1 MSAPQPARL
10 ATPWLL
16 LAVVLIAAAVIRF
29 VDLGRAAVR
38 ADEINFLEYAA
49 RGQSLIALWRD
60 PPWLNQIPFADS
72 IAIIWHW
79 FRPGVPTE
87 QTVREPFALI
97 GTLTVAGVAIWLTR
111 RRGIAA
117 GVLVAVWMG
126 CLPFH
131 VYQSREAYY
140 YVVVM
145 AAAAGMTLCTTDLL
159 ARLRAGESP
168 SAKAYA
174 IWTAWTVLT
183 CMTHMS
189 TWVVA
194 ATCWLLMLCL
204 GIRCLS
210 SHSRRRHII
219 GMIVSAVVVAAFMDR
234 WVWRAVA
241 ELQRVS
247 DGTGH
252 IGGDFGWVAPWV
264 IPSFTVG
271 ANAIGAAASLLAVA
285 AGAYVL
291 AVLQKRA
298 IPHRDYVYDSLTLL
312 LCAGFAALY
321 AYVGA
326 VGGGVAKITYFSVL
340 LPAFLTWVAY
350 TLDVVAASLSGTW
363 PMVARLAIPGVVVA
377 LFAQPAWMITRLE
390 GKPVPYKK
398 IREWLDDNLDPCSVA
413 IVDRWLEP
421 WNEMAR
427 YAPSK
432 VFVTFTVPDEPYETY
447 RQLRWRDVT
456 EEFIERGGA
465 QAFIRLTR
473 NHENRDG
480 LWTWPERHFAR
491 RAAIVSDA
499 ATWLR
504 RNGYD
509 AVEPY
514 SSSSGHQLTT
524 EIFYDLRSD
533 VVARKREAGER
544 FAVFY
549 DDTLRYEKSGPMGI
563 FRVQTEQFMDWRVL
577 AKVGTFDVVNLTDQE
592 RRVFVKLRGVAPA
605 GPKVVIGPEEE
616 RKEFSAGKLQ
626 DWFIG
631 PVTLAP
637 GSNPL
642 TLTDSQRAESPS
654 HLFIAGIEIE
664 PVTESSR

>member
-1 MSAPQPARL
+1 
-10 ATPWLL
+10 
-16 LAVVLIAAAVIRF
+16 
-29 VDLGRAAVR
+29 
-38 ADEINFLEYAA
+38 
-49 RGQSLIALWRD
+49 
-60 PPWLNQIPFADS
+60 
-72 IAIIWHW
+72 
-79 FRPGVPTE
+79 
-87 QTVREPFALI
+87 
-97 GTLTVAGVAIWLTR
+97 
-111 RRGIAA
+111 
-117 GVLVAVWMG
+117 
-126 CLPFH
+126 
-131 VYQSREAYY
+131 
-140 YVVVM
+140 
-145 AAAAGMTLCTTDLL
+145 
-159 ARLRAGESP
+159 
-168 SAKAYA
+168 
-174 IWTAWTVLT
+174 
-183 CMTHMS
+183 
-189 TWVVA
+189 
-194 ATCWLLMLCL
+194 
-204 GIRCLS
+204 
-210 SHSRRRHII
+210 
-219 GMIVSAVVVAAFMDR
+219 
-234 WVWRAVA
+234 
-241 ELQRVS
+241 
-247 DGTGH
+247 
-252 IGGDFGWVAPWV
+252 
-264 IPSFTVG
+264 
-271 ANAIGAAASLLAVA
+271 
-285 AGAYVL
+285 
-291 AVLQKRA
+291 
-298 IPHRDYVYDSLTLL
+298 
-312 LCAGFAALY
+312 
-321 AYVGA
+321 
-326 VGGGVAKITYFSVL
+326 
-340 LPAFLTWVAY
+340 
-350 TLDVVAASLSGTW
+350 
-363 PMVARLAIPGVVVA
+363 
-377 LFAQPAWMITRLE
+377 
-390 GKPVPYKK
+390 
-398 IREWLDDNLDPCSVA
+398 
-413 IVDRWLEP
+413 
-421 WNEMAR
+421 MAR

-654 HLFIAGIEIE
+654 PLFIAGIEIE